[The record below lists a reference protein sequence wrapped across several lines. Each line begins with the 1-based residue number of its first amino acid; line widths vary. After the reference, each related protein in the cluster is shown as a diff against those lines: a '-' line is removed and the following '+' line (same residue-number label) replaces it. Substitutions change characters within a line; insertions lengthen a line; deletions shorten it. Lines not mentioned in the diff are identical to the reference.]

1 MRLKSVFINGYKNL
15 KDFSLSFEGGNFLD
29 VFVGRNGSGKS
40 NFFEVL
46 VDIFRHLDDFDPD
59 DFSLGYKYKIVFEI
73 EGEDTAIEWRDEKLF
88 INDRERRTLGKTAF
102 PDNILIYYSGHN
114 ETIKSLILKC
124 EESFAKRIVK
134 AGVGETRRFIGVGPE
149 YKELLLS
156 TILLQPDSCK
166 ARQYV
171 CERLQ
176 IEASSSKF
184 TLTLKRPPFARNVE
198 VDPGVP
204 DTLLWGA
211 KGIVRDF
218 LDALLECIEGG
229 FSSASLYG
237 PEKDIFTIPIS
248 RALFLKKFEGV
259 SSQELF
265 RSFDNLRSAGMFGQI
280 SNPIRLKH
288 GSVADIS
295 YFSDGQFQS
304 VYIYAVSELFKDR
317 NCITLLDEPD
327 SFLHPEWQFDF
338 FKQVDEISSSAAR
351 SNHVLINTHNA
362 TTLANYENRDVRMFC
377 FNEDNKVV
385 ARRVGKRYAIDQLS
399 KNMIK
404 YSEDEKI
411 LSILRT
417 INIERRPIFFTEGST
432 DPDILKTAW
441 AKLYAEPMPFIP
453 IYAFS
458 CVYLRPL
465 LQDERILGELNNNPV
480 FGLFDF
486 DEAFNE
492 WNSLMHKWGAL
503 ETDPYKGLS
512 TGDDAKKQYAF
523 LLPVPTVPAIEAL
536 VIKDKAAGTHFAH
549 KSRMGIEHLFYA
561 DTKTHPYFEN
571 EAQPGGFD
579 LLVFKEKKKTKFAKE
594 IVPTLDAAC
603 FEVFR
608 PMFEFVKSK
617 CPAA

>member
-1 MRLKSVFINGYKNL
+1 MRLKSVWVSSYKNL
-15 KDFSLSFEGGNFLD
+15 KDFSLDFEGGNFLD
-29 VFVGRNGSGKS
+29 VFVGKNGSGKS
-40 NFFEVL
+40 NFFEML
-46 VDIFRHLDDFDPD
+46 IDIFRHLDDFDPD
-59 DFSLGYKYKIVFEI
+59 DFSFGYKYKIVFEI
-73 EGEDTAIEWRDEKLF
+73 AGEETIIEWRDEKLF
-88 INDRERRTLGKTAF
+88 INGRARKTLGKTTF

-114 ETIKSLILKC
+114 ETIKNLILKC
-124 EESFAKRIVK
+124 EESFAKRIIK
-134 AGVGETRRFIGVGPE
+134 AGVGETRRFIEVGPE

-156 TILLQPDSCK
+156 TLLLQSDGCK
-166 ARQYV
+166 ARQYM

-176 IEASSSKF
+176 IEASGSIF
-184 TLTLKRPPFARNVE
+184 TLTLKRPPFAKNVD
-198 VDPGVP
+198 VDPGVR
-204 DTLLWGA
+204 DTLFWGA

-229 FSSASLYG
+229 FSSASLYDR
-237 PEKDIFTIPIS
+237 EKDTFIIPIN
-248 RALFLKKFEGV
+248 RTLFLKKFSGM

-265 RSFDNLRSAGMFGQI
+265 RNFDNLRSADIFSHI
-280 SNPIRLKH
+280 SNPIRLKL
-288 GSVADIS
+288 GSIADIS

-304 VYIYAVSELFKDR
+304 VYIYAISELFKDR

-338 FKQVDEISSSAAR
+338 LKQVNDISSAAVR

-377 FNEDNKVV
+377 FNEDNKVIT
-385 ARRVGKRYAIDQLS
+385 RRVGKRHAIDQLS

-404 YSEDEKI
+404 YSEDEQI

-417 INIERRPIFFTEGST
+417 INIEHRPIFFTEGST

-441 AKLYAEPMPFIP
+441 AKLFSEPIPFIP

-465 LQDERILGELNNNPV
+465 LQDERILNELNNNPV

-486 DEAFNE
+486 DEAYNE
-492 WNSLMHKWGAL
+492 WNYLKHKWGAL
-503 ETDPYKGLS
+503 ETDPYMGLS
-512 TGDDAKKQYAF
+512 TGNVAKKQYAF
-523 LLPVPTVPAIEAL
+523 LLPVPKIPDIESL
-536 VIKDKAAGTHFAH
+536 VIKDKTEKTHFAH
-549 KSRMGIEHLFYA
+549 KSRMGIEHLFYGDA
-561 DTKTHPYFEN
+561 KTHSYFN
-571 EAQPGGFD
+571 KEAQPGGFE
-579 LLVFKEKKKTKFAKE
+579 LLVFKEGSKTKFAKD

>member
-1 MRLKSVFINGYKNL
+1 MRLKSVWVSSYKNL
-15 KDFSLSFEGGNFLD
+15 KDFSQDFEGGNFLD
-29 VFVGRNGSGKS
+29 VFVGKNGSGKS

-46 VDIFRHLDDFDPD
+46 VDIFRHLDDFDPE
-59 DFSLGYKYKIVFEI
+59 DFSFGYKYKIVFEI
-73 EGEDTAIEWRDEKLF
+73 AGEKIVIEWRDEKLF
-88 INDRERRTLGKTAF
+88 INGHERKSLGKTPF

-114 ETIKSLILKC
+114 ETIKNLILKC
-124 EESFAKRIVK
+124 EESFAKRILN

-156 TILLQPDSCK
+156 TLLLQPDNCK
-166 ARQYV
+166 ARQYM

-176 IEASSSKF
+176 IEASGSKF
-184 TLTLKRPPFARNVE
+184 TLTLKRPPFAKNVV

-204 DTLLWGA
+204 DTLFWGA

-218 LDALLECIEGG
+218 LNALLECIEGG
-229 FSSASLYG
+229 FSSASLYD
-237 PEKDIFTIPIS
+237 PVKDAFVIPIS
-248 RALFLKKFEGV
+248 RAHFLKKFSEL
-259 SSQELF
+259 SSQALF
-265 RSFDNLRSAGMFGQI
+265 RNFDNLRTAGMFSHI
-280 SNPIRLKH
+280 SNPIRLKF
-288 GSVADIS
+288 GSIADIS

-304 VYIYAVSELFKDR
+304 VYIYAISELFKDR

-338 FKQVDEISSSAAR
+338 LEQVNEISTAAAKSS
-351 SNHVLINTHNA
+351 HVLINTHNA

-377 FNEDNKVV
+377 FSDKNEVIT
-385 ARRVGKRYAIDQLS
+385 RRVSKRYAIDQLS

-404 YSEDEKI
+404 YSEDEQI

-441 AKLYAEPMPFIP
+441 AKLYAEPIPFIP

-465 LQDERILGELNNNPV
+465 LQDERILNELNNKPV

-492 WNSLMHKWGAL
+492 WNHLMHKWGAL

-512 TGDDAKKQYAF
+512 TGDDTKKQYAF
-523 LLPVPTVPAIEAL
+523 LLPVPTVPAIEGL
-536 VIKDKAAGTHFAH
+536 VINKATGTHFAH
-549 KSRMGIEHLFYA
+549 KSRMGIEHLFYG
-561 DTKTHPYFEN
+561 DKKTHSFFEK
-571 EAQPGGFD
+571 ESQPGGFE
-579 LLVFKEKKKTKFAKE
+579 LLVFKEKQKTKFAKE
-594 IVPTLDAAC
+594 VVPTLEAAC

-608 PMFEFVKSK
+608 PMFDFVKSK